1 MTSIPPLC
9 LACSILRHEVEAMKE
24 SLGGELEVRY
34 LGSML
39 HMAPELLDR
48 QLTGLLEA
56 EQGMEREVV
65 LVYGD
70 CCPRM
75 LDLQDR
81 PRTARTQ
88 GINCCELLLGRDR
101 YRKLRAEG
109 AFFLMPEW
117 ALRWRRIFEEE
128 LGLGPSN
135 ARSLMG
141 EMHTRLVYLDTG
153 LVPVPRE
160 ALEEASAYT
169 GLPWSILPVDLE
181 PLRRQLREALQR
193 AGAHE

>member
-1 MTSIPPLC
+1 VTSVPPLC
-9 LACSILRHEVEAMKE
+9 LACSILRHEVEALKE
-24 SLGGELEVRY
+24 SLGRELEVRY

-39 HMAPELLDR
+39 HMNPELLDR
-48 QLTGLLEA
+48 QLAGLLEA
-56 EQGMEREVV
+56 EQDSGREVV
-65 LVYGD
+65 LAYGD

-75 LDLQDR
+75 LDFQAG
-81 PRTARTQ
+81 PRIARTQ

-101 YRKLRAEG
+101 YRELRGAG

-160 ALEEASAYT
+160 ALAEASAYT
-169 GLPWSILPVDLE
+169 GLPWSILAVDLE
-181 PLRRQLREALQR
+181 PLRRQLREALER
-193 AGAHE
+193 AGSHE